1 MTLLEL
7 SGITKYFGE
16 FAALTDVSFA
26 LRGGEVLAIV
36 GENGAGKSTL
46 INILSG
52 ILQPDAGMISLDGRE
67 LHLPNPV
74 SARQSGLIAVHQET
88 EVFSPLTLA
97 ENLALSIGLPTS
109 LWGLVDWNRIGND
122 ACSAVAALHEPVDPR
137 TPAGRLQ
144 LAQRQMARIAVA
156 IQHGARVLLLDE
168 PTSSLSESEA
178 RWLFGHVRALRD
190 RGVGIIYISHRQAE
204 VFELSDRVMVLRDG
218 KMVWQGATGSM
229 DAAGLIRAMVGRDA
243 APVQERLPHCSA
255 PGPALFQAHQLTD
268 SAGRFSEVD
277 LVARAGEVVG
287 VYGLVGAGR
296 SEFAQ
301 AVVGLRQAE
310 NGSVY
315 VDGQPIRVGSA
326 AAAMRAGIAYVPED
340 RRSEGLFADLSVRD
354 NTVMA
359 TLDRLGHGPLTNET
373 REKQVTQAQITALS
387 IRCRSTEQ
395 PVRELSGGNQQKTV
409 LSRWLLSQPRVMLL
423 DEPTRGVDVGAKT
436 EIHQL
441 LRSWADGG
449 RAVVL
454 ISSDLP
460 EVLENSDRI
469 IVFREGRVA
478 GELTAA
484 EATADRVAAM
494 AMPAES
500 SQRAKAARAPSR
512 RLLPSSEWGLLA
524 ATAGLVAGLAVTTP
538 NFLSSGNLSAV
549 GASTAVWA
557 ILALAASLVIVAGA
571 IDISIGAIF
580 ALGAAVAAM
589 TMKSSLPDF
598 VSIPLGIGMGLAA
611 GMAAGLLNAGL
622 ALAGRVHPIVVT
634 LAMMTALRGGLIMLT
649 GGDALTDL
657 PRQFDQLATYRWG
670 AVNSSILLMLCVMAF
685 AQFIQNRT
693 TWGRFLYAYGA
704 NPLAARTVGISQKLV
719 WSLAFGAGGLLAA
732 LAGILELAQTGAMQ
746 SSMGTGY
753 EMRAIA
759 AAVIGGAAI
768 TGGRGS
774 AFGVL
779 LGALLISLVHN
790 SLVLWQV
797 SRYHSDLVI
806 GGLILAAV
814 VWDLLWRLLDERLSR
829 RGA

>member
-1 MTLLEL
+1 MTLLKL

-16 FAALTDVSFA
+16 FAALSDVSLE

-67 LHLPNPV
+67 LQLPNPV

-88 EVFSPLTLA
+88 EVFPPLTLA

-109 LWGLVDWNRIGND
+109 GWGLVDWNRISYD
-122 ACSAVAALHEPVDPR
+122 ARSAVAALHEPVDPR
-137 TPAGRLQ
+137 TPAGRLR

-168 PTSSLSESEA
+168 PTSSLSEPEA

-190 RGVGIIYISHRQAE
+190 QGVGIIYISHRQAE

-218 KMVWQGATGSM
+218 KLVWQGATASM
-229 DAAGLIRAMVGRDA
+229 DAAGLIRAMVGRA
-243 APVQERLPHCSA
+243 APAQQRLPRFTAPSA
-255 PGPALFQAHQLTD
+255 ALFEARQLTD
-268 SAGRFSEVD
+268 SGGRFFEVD

-301 AVVGLRQAE
+301 AVVGLRQAV
-310 NGSVY
+310 NGSVR
-315 VDGQPIRVGSA
+315 VGGQSIRMGSA
-326 AAAMRAGIAYVPED
+326 AAALRAGIAYVPED
-340 RRSEGLFADLSVRD
+340 RRSEGLFADLSVRE

-359 TLDRLGHGPLTNET
+359 TLDWLGQGPLTNVN
-373 REKQVTQAQITALS
+373 REQQVAQTEIASLS

-423 DEPTRGVDVGAKT
+423 DEPTRGVDVGAKA

-460 EVLENSDRI
+460 EVLENSDRVV
-469 IVFREGRVA
+469 VFREGRVA
-478 GELTAA
+478 GELSAA

-500 SQRAKAARAPSR
+500 SARAKAERAPFR
-512 RLLPSSEWGLLA
+512 RLLPASEWGLLA
-524 ATAGLVAGLAVTTP
+524 ATTGLVAGLAVTTP
-538 NFLSSGNLSAV
+538 NFLTSGNLSAV

-580 ALGAAVAAM
+580 ALGAAAAAM
-589 TMKSSLPDF
+589 TMKSSLPVF
-598 VSIPLGIGMGLAA
+598 VSIPLGVGTGLAA
-611 GMAAGLLNAGL
+611 GLAAGLLNAGL
-622 ALAGRVHPIVVT
+622 SLAGRVHPIVVT
-634 LAMMTALRGGLIMLT
+634 LATMTALRGGLIMLT

-657 PRQFDQLATYRWG
+657 PREFDQWATYRCG
-670 AVNSSILLMLCVMAF
+670 AINSSILLMAIVVAV
-685 AQFIQNRT
+685 AQLIQNRT

-719 WSLAFGAGGLLAA
+719 WMLAFGAGGLLAA